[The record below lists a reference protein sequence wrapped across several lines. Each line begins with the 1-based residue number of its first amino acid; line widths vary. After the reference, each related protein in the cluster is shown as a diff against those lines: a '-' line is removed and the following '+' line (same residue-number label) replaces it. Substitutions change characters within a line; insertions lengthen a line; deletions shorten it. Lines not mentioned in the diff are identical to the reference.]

1 MRIPMKR
8 FLGRVVV
15 VCASALVIGAALPA
29 CVENDQSIFIRSV
42 LRPSTNRQNGACIYT
57 ADPQQAELFR
67 GILDVGIRDNY
78 RSILLVGSQ
87 MLSRGD
93 PANTRAEPN
102 RVHLNGAVVRVQEPN
117 GAQIAE
123 FTSLASGFADVGN
136 NNNPGYGVMQIVTI
150 DAPTAEAL
158 RQQVPQARPG
168 QQSAFKQ
175 VVVQLKAFGK
185 TLGGVDLESNEHQ
198 FTLDVCNGCLVTRV
212 LDPAQPTAG
221 CPDSTAAATDQG
233 PCEAG
238 QDEPTPCQLCRGKAV
253 CDNP

>member
-1 MRIPMKR
+1 MKR

-15 VCASALVIGAALPA
+15 VCASAVVIGAALPA

-67 GILDVGIRDNY
+67 GIVDVGIRDNY
-78 RSILLVGSQ
+78 RSVVLVGSQ

-102 RVHLNGAVVRVQEPN
+102 RVHINGAIVKVQEPN
-117 GAQIAE
+117 GNQLAE
-123 FTSLASGFADVGN
+123 FTALASGFADVGS

-150 DAPTAEAL
+150 DAPTAAAL
-158 RQQVPQARPG
+158 RAQLPNRDETRQI
-168 QQSAFKQ
+168 
-175 VVVQLKAFGK
+175 VVQLKVFGR

-198 FTLDVCNGCLVTRV
+198 FTLEACNGCLVTRTV
-212 LDPAQPTAG
+212 DPAQPTVA
-221 CPDSTAAATDQG
+221 CADSAATDAQL
-233 PCEAG
+233 PCEPG
-238 QDEPTPCQLCRGKAV
+238 QDEATPCQLCRGRQV
-253 CDNP
+253 CDTL